1 MKPKRRKTLKMKK
14 NKNGGGINYAWT
26 VKQGKTLWWYEG
38 ATGHDDLSKRITGNA
53 YMITKGAK
61 KPKGLRTSSTRWS
74 DFEWIRGS
82 KVTVRK
88 NEKITGLPKSKDFS
102 DIDVVAFKEQIGI
115 NTVAEAISDLRAEG
129 LNVKLINTK
138 NAIGPARVGRFST
151 FVERHCAGNTI
162 DQEYYN
168 QVLET
173 VRAVFN
179 GTDNP
184 IEQVSVA
191 TGLNDLS
198 KVNETKLT
206 SKKPVS
212 KIVRKKARRRNQSA
226 A

>member
-1 MKPKRRKTLKMKK
+1 MKK

-38 ATGHDDLSKRITGNA
+38 ATGHDDLSKRLCAGPA
-53 YMITKGAK
+53 YMIGKGAK
-61 KPKGLRTSSTRWS
+61 KPKGLRTTTTRWS
-74 DFEWIRGS
+74 DFEWINGS

-88 NEKITGLPKSKDFS
+88 DEKITSSSKFKGFT
-102 DIDVVAFKEQIGI
+102 DVDVLSFKEQIGI
-115 NTVAEAISDLRAEG
+115 NTVAQAISDLRAEG
-129 LNVKLINTK
+129 LNVKLINTR
-138 NAIGPARVGRFST
+138 NAIGPLRVVQ
-151 FVERHCAGNTI
+151 FVSFIERYCDGEMI

-179 GTDNP
+179 GTDSP
-184 IEQVSVA
+184 TEQVSSTA
-191 TGLNDLS
+191 GLNDLH
-198 KVNETKLT
+198 KVNEIELV

-212 KIVRKKARRRNQSA
+212 KIVRKKARRKNQTA